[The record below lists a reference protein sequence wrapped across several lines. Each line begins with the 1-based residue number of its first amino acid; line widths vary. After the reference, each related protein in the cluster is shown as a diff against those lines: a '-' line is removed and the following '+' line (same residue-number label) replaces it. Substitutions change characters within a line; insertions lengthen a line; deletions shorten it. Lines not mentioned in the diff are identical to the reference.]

1 MTTHKPKPIEECLQ
15 QIQEALE
22 QIQQIQQA
30 LEQKPDRD
38 ELEHWASDLAFKIE
52 EMHDDVRDLQ
62 GEVAEVSAQVDLQ
75 S

>member
-1 MTTHKPKPIEECLQ
+1 MSTHKPKLIEECLQ
-15 QIQEALE
+15 QILEALE
-22 QIQQIQQA
+22 QILQIQQT

-52 EMHDDVRDLQ
+52 EMHDDVRDLP

>member
-1 MTTHKPKPIEECLQ
+1 MTTHKPKLIEECLQ
-15 QIQEALE
+15 QILEALE
-22 QIQQIQQA
+22 QILQIQQT